1 MEGKVISTNRYAS
14 HEYFILEKIETG
26 IVLEGSEVKSLR
38 VNGCNLKDSF
48 CSITQQN
55 EVFVKGM
62 HIKNYEKASA
72 FLEDEKRNRKLL
84 LNKHEI
90 NKLAT
95 KVKQSGF
102 TLVPLKVYLKDS
114 LVKIEIGLAKG
125 KHTYDKK
132 ESLKEKDIRT
142 QTSMHRGKVT

>member
-1 MEGKVISTNRYAS
+1 MKIVATNKKAY
-14 HEYFILEKIETG
+14 HDYFILDTIECG
-26 IVLEGSEVKSLR
+26 IVLVGSEVKSVRLGN
-38 VNGCNLKDSF
+38 VNLKDSF

-114 LVKIEIGLAKG
+114 LVKVEIGLAKG

-132 ESLKEKDIRT
+132 ESLKEKDIMRD
-142 QTSMHRGKVT
+142 TSRILKNY

>member
-1 MEGKVISTNRYAS
+1 MKIVATNKKAY
-14 HEYFILEKIETG
+14 HDYFILDTVECG
-26 IVLEGSEVKSLR
+26 IVLVGSEVKSVRLGN
-38 VNGCNLKDSF
+38 VNLKDSF

-114 LVKIEIGLAKG
+114 LVKVEIGLAKG

-132 ESLKEKDIRT
+132 ESLKEKDIMRD
-142 QTSMHRGKVT
+142 TSRILKNY

>member
-1 MEGKVISTNRYAS
+1 MKVIATNKKAY
-14 HEYFILEKIETG
+14 HDYFILDTIECG
-26 IVLEGSEVKSLR
+26 IVLVGSEVKSVRLGN
-38 VNGCNLKDSF
+38 VNLKDSF
-48 CSITQQN
+48 CSITSQN

-90 NKLAT
+90 NKLAS

-132 ESLKEKDIRT
+132 ESLKEKDIMRD
-142 QTSMHRGKVT
+142 TSRILKNY

>member
-1 MEGKVISTNRYAS
+1 MKIVATNKKAY
-14 HEYFILEKIETG
+14 HDYFILDTIECG
-26 IVLEGSEVKSLR
+26 IVLVGSEVKSVRLGN
-38 VNGCNLKDSF
+38 VNLKDSF

-90 NKLAT
+90 NKLAS

-132 ESLKEKDIRT
+132 ESLKEKDIMRD
-142 QTSMHRGKVT
+142 TSRILKNY

>member
-1 MEGKVISTNRYAS
+1 MKIVATNKKAY
-14 HEYFILEKIETG
+14 HDYFILDTIECG
-26 IVLEGSEVKSLR
+26 IVLVGSEVKSVRLGN
-38 VNGCNLKDSF
+38 VNLKDSF

-55 EVFVKGM
+55 DVFVKGM

-114 LVKIEIGLAKG
+114 LVKVEIGLAKG

-132 ESLKEKDIRT
+132 ESLKEKDIMRD
-142 QTSMHRGKVT
+142 TSRILKNY

>member
-1 MEGKVISTNRYAS
+1 MKIVATNKKAY
-14 HEYFILEKIETG
+14 HDYFILDTVECG
-26 IVLEGSEVKSLR
+26 IVLVGSEVKSVRLGN
-38 VNGCNLKDSF
+38 VNLKDSF
-48 CSITQQN
+48 CSITSQN

-90 NKLAT
+90 NKLAS

-132 ESLKEKDIRT
+132 ESLKEKDIMRD
-142 QTSMHRGKVT
+142 TSRILKNY